1 MSINL
6 IVIHT
11 ATTHDSPVVDSILI
25 IQTNY
30 HDSPAIDSHCYPAKH
45 GLSSPTDIIAY
56 VHDFVY
62 VIGLC
67 YRSVVV
73 YVIGFSVGMLSI
85 LCVYVIV
92 FFRITNIEFQVQNID
107 SQL

>member
-1 MSINL
+1 MGPTPPHQPEKPPPNTRRFPPNQ
-6 IVIHT
+6 HG
-11 ATTHDSPVVDSILI
+11 
-25 IQTNY
+25 
-30 HDSPAIDSHCYPAKH
+30 YPAKH

-85 LCVYVIV
+85 LCVYVIG